1 MLKLRD
7 FLHLPQVDELVNR
20 LVSDEEGM
28 IVLAGIDARPQVN
41 GNVRSITPSGLS
53 ALFNILMQEI
63 LMTRPLAYGIIVTQ
77 EKVLGKVPRQIQR
90 RVRSML
96 VDSTTSY
103 QQQIDLAAGLR
114 PGLLVI
120 DRLDASS
127 APAAFRAAQAG
138 IRVLAQFDTILRG
151 AAVARQFLDLG
162 VARDQLTALH
172 WILTT
177 QRISVLCGKC
187 KHEIEP
193 GTEPFDRLI
202 ARYPRLQPVLDR
214 LLRPQDIRERPH
226 FYRAGSCETCHGTG
240 YSGDIALFDIFCQD
254 HTQGDLFTQPALL
267 SLEEYALHLAAQGEL
282 DLTDLLD
289 LEADHLRR
297 TYQML
302 TASERALTQA
312 NTELYRKLFELEA
325 SNRVLVQRTEALMSL
340 QDLGQ
345 ALISSTGLSD
355 LAARIS
361 RRAGEMCGAD
371 RVALYLRRV
380 EAEGDESAQIL
391 AVRGWDTAQVGAR
404 VDWRLISD
412 RNEPK
417 RTIRFTQL
425 PPGLNLAQPAEK
437 QTIQTGLR
445 VPLIVQDQPV
455 GVMLIQSTQ
464 KGAFTPGEIAL
475 LNTFANQAA
484 LAIQRAGLV
493 EELEAK
499 IAQLEA
505 AQAELVQKERIEREL
520 ELARDVQQ
528 SMLPHSFP
536 DLPGYAISAHYVP
549 ARQVGGDFYDVFWRD
564 NDHFGI
570 VIADV
575 ADKGMPAALYMALTR
590 SLLLAEARR
599 ALSPRDVLLNVN
611 QLLLDLSEMGGF
623 VSIFYGVVN
632 YASRR
637 LTYARAGHERP
648 LLLRNDESLLLC
660 GEGAVLGILAG
671 EDLHLSEEWIDL
683 RPDDRLILYTDG
695 LTDVADAHGDFSG
708 LARLRA
714 LLERISHRSAL
725 EVCQA
730 IFAELDQYRGQAE
743 QFDDMTLLVL
753 EVT

>member
-7 FLHLPQVDELVNR
+7 FLHLPQVDELISR
-20 LVSDEEGM
+20 LVSDREGM
-28 IVLAGIDARPQVN
+28 IVLAGIDARPQ
-41 GNVRSITPSGLS
+41 GAANVRSITPSGLS

-63 LMTRPLAYGIIVTQ
+63 LMAQPLAYGIIVTQ

-90 RVRSML
+90 RVRSMM

-103 QQQIDLAAGLR
+103 QQQIELAAGLR
-114 PGLLVI
+114 PGLLII

-127 APAAFRAAQAG
+127 AHAAFRAAQAG
-138 IRVLAQFDTILRG
+138 IRVLAQLDTVLRG

-172 WILTT
+172 WILTN
-177 QRISVLCGKC
+177 QRIAVLCGKC
-187 KHEIEP
+187 KREIEP
-193 GTEPFDRLI
+193 GAEPFDRLI
-202 ARYPRLQPVLDR
+202 ARYPRLQPVLDD
-214 LLRPQDIRERPH
+214 LITGQNVKERPH
-226 FYRAGSCETCHGTG
+226 FYRAGSCETCRGTG
-240 YSGDIALFDIFCQD
+240 YSGDIALFDIFLQD
-254 HTQGDLFTQPALL
+254 QTQGNLFNQPALL

-282 DLTDLLD
+282 DLNDLLD

-302 TASERALTQA
+302 TASERALTHA
-312 NTELYRKLFELEA
+312 NSELNRKLFELEA
-325 SNRVLVQRTEALMSL
+325 SNRVLVQRTEALISL

-361 RRAGEMCGAD
+361 RRAGELCGAD

-380 EAEGDESAQIL
+380 EEDGGEGAQIL
-391 AVRGWDTAQVGAR
+391 ALRGWDTAQVGER
-404 VDWRLISD
+404 VDWHLISD
-412 RNEPK
+412 RNEPR

-425 PPGLNLAQPAEK
+425 PPGLNLVQPTETQA
-437 QTIQTGLR
+437 IQTGLR
-445 VPLIVQDQPV
+445 VPLIAQDQPV
-455 GVMLIQSTQ
+455 GVMLIQATQ
-464 KGAFTPGEIAL
+464 KNVFTPGEIAL

-499 IAQLEA
+499 IIQLQA
-505 AQAELVQKERIEREL
+505 AQVELVKKERIDREL
-520 ELARDVQQ
+520 ELAREVQR

-549 ARQVGGDFYDVFWRD
+549 ARQVGGDFYDVFWLD
-564 NDHFGI
+564 SDHFGI

-599 ALSPRDVLLNVN
+599 ELSPREVLLNVN
-611 QLLLDLSEMGGF
+611 QLLLDLGEMGGF
-623 VSIFYGVVN
+623 VSVFYGVVN

-648 LLLRNDESLLLC
+648 MLLRNDESLLLC
-660 GEGAVLGILAG
+660 GDGAVLGILAG

-683 RPDDRLILYTDG
+683 QPDDRLILYTDG
-695 LTDVADAHGDFSG
+695 LTDVADAQGAFSG
-708 LARLRA
+708 LSRLRT
-714 LLERISHRSAL
+714 LMENLCHLSAL

-730 IFAELDQYRGQAE
+730 IFAELNQYRGQAE

-753 EVT
+753 EVQ

>member
-1 MLKLRD
+1 
-7 FLHLPQVDELVNR
+7 
-20 LVSDEEGM
+20 
-28 IVLAGIDARPQVN
+28 
-41 GNVRSITPSGLS
+41 
-53 ALFNILMQEI
+53 
-63 LMTRPLAYGIIVTQ
+63 
-77 EKVLGKVPRQIQR
+77 
-90 RVRSML
+90 
-96 VDSTTSY
+96 
-103 QQQIDLAAGLR
+103 
-114 PGLLVI
+114 
-120 DRLDASS
+120 
-127 APAAFRAAQAG
+127 
-138 IRVLAQFDTILRG
+138 
-151 AAVARQFLDLG
+151 
-162 VARDQLTALH
+162 
-172 WILTT
+172 
-177 QRISVLCGKC
+177 
-187 KHEIEP
+187 
-193 GTEPFDRLI
+193 
-202 ARYPRLQPVLDR
+202 
-214 LLRPQDIRERPH
+214 
-226 FYRAGSCETCHGTG
+226 
-240 YSGDIALFDIFCQD
+240 
-254 HTQGDLFTQPALL
+254 
-267 SLEEYALHLAAQGEL
+267 
-282 DLTDLLD
+282 

-637 LTYARAGHERP
+637 LTYARAAHEPP
-648 LLLRNDESLLLC
+648 LLLRQ
-660 GEGAVLGILAG
+660 A
-671 EDLHLSEEWIDL
+671 
-683 RPDDRLILYTDG
+683 DG
-695 LTDVADAHGDFSG
+695 SPT
-708 LARLRA
+708 
-714 LLERISHRSAL
+714 
-725 EVCQA
+725 
-730 IFAELDQYRGQAE
+730 AELDAIYFRPQA
-743 QFDDMTLLVL
+743 DTL
-753 EVT
+753 